1 MLFYG
6 YIRANM
12 NMISAPEQV
21 VGWPPVLTSMSSA
34 WGQLVVSEQKSW
46 RGNVWLELAF
56 ESQLQWSVPWSI
68 SGCLCSPISL
78 FIVQLSFITLCRLH
92 SSFCADERVYPSHT
106 HSANLEIVVQA
117 DVQRSVISAPQVNN
131 MVCIWKGGVC
141 LSLLSQKCTFFQL

>member
-12 NMISAPEQV
+12 SMISALEQV

-34 WGQLVVSEQKSW
+34 WGQLVVAEQKSW

-78 FIVQLSFITLCRLH
+78 FIVQLSFITYCRLH
-92 SSFCADERVYPSHT
+92 SSFRADERVYPSHPY
-106 HSANLEIVVQA
+106 SANLEIVVQA